1 MRRMALRQAS
11 LCSTLLWATLA
22 LAAPAQG
29 RGRAK
34 QRPVPAPTSAAAV
47 TAGADSLNNVKFR
60 NLGPSVGGG
69 RVAAVVGVPGD
80 RSTYYVG
87 AAAGGVWKTT
97 DGGDSWEA
105 VFKDQPTAS
114 IGAVAL
120 APSNPNVVWV
130 GTGEG
135 NPRNDV
141 VDGRGVFMSPDAG
154 KSWQFMGLGDVG
166 QITRIVIDPA
176 DPDVVFVAALG
187 HAWAPNVERGVYRTA
202 DGGKTWHK
210 VLFVNDTTGAA
221 DLVMVPGNPRLLFA
235 ALWQFMR
242 HPWELVSGGAA
253 SGIYRSKDGGLTWER
268 LKDGLPTGLLGRI
281 AIAVGPTNPS
291 HVYALIETTQGMLWD
306 SKDQGDHWTKVSDF
320 HGLSARPFYFS
331 LLHVSPADD
340 RKLFFSSYL
349 LLRSDDGGKTTTP
362 IDRGVHVDH
371 HALWI
376 DPQNPDRM
384 IQGNDGGV
392 YVTETGAKSWR
403 YLNNLPIEQFY
414 MVAADNNTPYMLCG
428 GLQDNNAWCGPSSN
442 VGGGGGG
449 GGAGGAG
456 LNGSEWF
463 TVTGGDGEYA
473 VPAPGDS
480 SILYV
485 DSQNGNITRVD
496 LKTGL
501 TRSIRPYLSSVTE
514 MKPANLK
521 YRFNWTSPIA
531 VSPRDANTVYLGA
544 NVVFKSADG
553 GEHWTAVSPDL
564 TRNDKSKQVTS
575 GGPVEYDISGAE
587 TYNTILTVNLA
598 PTDSS
603 VIWVGTDDGLAQVT
617 RDGGK
622 TWSDVSGHFPGLAK
636 DAEGRVYQIGISPFD
651 AGTAYLTVD
660 RHELD
665 DPRPYVYK
673 TADYGKTWTDIGK
686 GLPQDVPVHVVRE
699 NPNLRGF
706 LVLGS
711 DAALWYSRDGGE
723 SWKPLKA
730 DFPTA
735 PVYDVQFVK
744 RSHDLVIATH
754 GRGLFVLDNI
764 TALEE
769 LTPEVLASDLHVFS
783 TLPAQI
789 RVRPRR
795 PGVAPTRFT
804 TPNAPAGA
812 VIDYYLKTALDTG
825 TSGSSGE
832 GEQARGQ
839 RSRRGRVIA
848 TITDSRGDTVL
859 VDSSGPG
866 KQGVNRYVWS
876 LRYAGPTRLN
886 FERPPSAEDE
896 ENPFRNVGG
905 PRAIPGTY
913 TVALTAAGRTE
924 TKTVTVE
931 PDPLL
936 GGDAARFAA
945 QVRAG
950 LEWRNALSA
959 LNTMLNRIVSLE
971 TQLKN
976 TQQALRDNAGGDSA
990 AAGPVA
996 RQGRDLG
1003 RKLKELKDSLYNSDV
1018 QRDAGQDDIH
1028 YLNRFQDRL
1037 QGLGFGLAFAYAQ
1050 PPSDVVAAR
1059 FKELRAVLDGYL
1071 AKFNDL
1077 IRTDVAG
1084 FNKTA
1089 EERRAPILVAGE
1101 PIEVKE
1107 VKVVSR

>member
-1 MRRMALRQAS
+1 MLVS
-11 LCSTLLWATLA
+11 VTLA
-22 LAAPAQG
+22 LSAAAQG
-29 RGRAK
+29 RGRVK
-34 QRPVPAPTSAAAV
+34 QRPVAPPASAAV
-47 TAGADSLNNVKFR
+47 TVGADSLNNVKFR

-80 RSTYYVG
+80 RNTYYVG
-87 AAAGGVWKTT
+87 AGAGGVWKTT

-114 IGAVAL
+114 IGALAL

-166 QITRIVIDPA
+166 QISRIVIDPA

-187 HAWAPNVERGVYRTA
+187 HVWAPNAERGVFRTA

-210 VLFVNDTTGAA
+210 VLFVNDTTGVS
-221 DLVMVPGNPRLLFA
+221 DLVMVPGNPLLLFA
-235 ALWQFMR
+235 AMWQFVR
-242 HPWELVSGGAA
+242 HPWELVSGGAT

-281 AIAVGPTNPS
+281 AVAVGPTNPS

-306 SKDQGDHWTKVSDF
+306 SKDQGDHWSKVSDF

-331 LLHVSPADD
+331 LLHVSPVDD

-384 IQGNDGGV
+384 IQGNDGGA

-428 GLQDNNAWCGPSSN
+428 GLQDNNAWCGPSSS

-449 GGAGGAG
+449 GASGG

-473 VPAPGDS
+473 VPAPSDS

-501 TRSIRPYLSSVTE
+501 TRSIRPYLSTVNE

-521 YRFNWTSPIA
+521 YRFNWTSPIT
-531 VSPRDANTVYLGA
+531 VSPRDANTAYIGA
-544 NVVFKSADG
+544 NVVFKTTDG
-553 GEHWTAVSPDL
+553 GERWTALSPDL
-564 TRNDKSKQVTS
+564 TRNDKAKQVTS
-575 GGPVEYDISGAE
+575 GGPIEFDISGAE

-603 VIWVGTDDGLAQVT
+603 VIWVGTDDGLVQVT

-622 TWSDVSGHFPGLAK
+622 TWSDVSGRFPGLPK
-636 DAEGRVYQIGISPFD
+636 EAEGRVYQIGISPFD
-651 AGTAYLTVD
+651 AGTAYLAVD
-660 RHELD
+660 RHQHD
-665 DPRPYVYK
+665 DRRAYVYK

-686 GLPQDVPVHVVRE
+686 GLPQDEPVHVVRE

-706 LVLGS
+706 LVLGN
-711 DAALWYSRDGGE
+711 DAALWYSRDGGG

-744 RSHDLVIATH
+744 RSHDLVVATH

-769 LTPEVLASDLHVFS
+769 LTPEVAAADLHVFS

-795 PGVAPTRFT
+795 AGSAPTRFT
-804 TPNAPAGA
+804 TPSAPTGA
-812 VIDYYLKTALDTG
+812 AIDYYLKTALDTS
-825 TSGSSGE
+825 TSGS
-832 GEQARGQ
+832 GEQRRGE
-839 RSRRGRVIA
+839 RSRRGRVIV
-848 TITDSRGDTVL
+848 TVTDARGDTVM

-866 KQGVNRYVWS
+866 KQGVNRYVWA
-876 LRYAGPTRLN
+876 LRYAGPVRLS
-886 FERPPSAEDE
+886 FERSAGAEEE
-896 ENPFRNVGG
+896 ENPFRSVVG
-905 PRAIPGTY
+905 PRAVPGSY
-913 TVALTAAGRTE
+913 SVAVTAGGRTE
-924 TKTVTVE
+924 TTAVRVE
-931 PDPLL
+931 PDPVL
-936 GGDAARFAA
+936 GGDPGRFAA
-945 QVRAG
+945 QLHAG

-959 LNTMLNRIVSLE
+959 LNAMLNRIVSLE
-971 TQLKN
+971 TQIKN
-976 TQQALRDNAGGDSA
+976 TQQALRDNGGGGGGEGDTA
-990 AAGPVA
+990 AVGPVL
-996 RQGRDLG
+996 RQARDLG

-1018 QRDAGQDDIH
+1018 QREAGQDDIH
-1028 YLNRFQDRL
+1028 YVNRFHDRL
-1037 QGLGFGLAFAYAQ
+1037 QALGFGLGLAYAQ

-1059 FKELRAVLDGYL
+1059 FKELRTTLDDYL
-1071 AKFNDL
+1071 AKFNEL
-1077 IRTDVAG
+1077 VRSDVAL

-1089 EERRAPILVAGE
+1089 QERRAPVLVAGE

>member
-1 MRRMALRQAS
+1 MHRLARRQAIV
-11 LCSTLLWATLA
+11 CSALLYFALA
-22 LAAPAQG
+22 LPAAGQG
-29 RGRAK
+29 RGKVK
-34 QRPVPAPTSAAAV
+34 QKQPTDVSPAG
-47 TAGADSLNNVKFR
+47 GADSLNNLKFR
-60 NLGPSVGGG
+60 NLGPSVAGG
-69 RVAAVVGVPGD
+69 RVAAVAGVPGD
-80 RSTYYVG
+80 RNVYYVG
-87 AAAGGVWKTT
+87 AAAGGVWKTI

-105 VFKDQPTAS
+105 VFKDQATSS

-176 DPDVVFVAALG
+176 NPDVVFVAALG
-187 HAWAPNVERGVYRTA
+187 HVWAPNAERGVFHTA
-202 DGGKTWHK
+202 DGGKTWQK

-221 DLVMVPGNPRLLFA
+221 DLVMVPGNPRVLFA
-235 ALWQFMR
+235 GVWQFVR
-242 HPWELVSGGAA
+242 YPWELVSGGAG

-268 LKDGLPTGLLGRI
+268 LKEGLPAGPLGRI
-281 AIAVGPTNPS
+281 ALAVGPTNPT
-291 HVYALIETTQGMLWD
+291 HVYALLETTQGMLWD
-306 SKDQGDHWTKVSDF
+306 SKDLGDHWTKVSDF

-331 LLHVSPADD
+331 LLHVSPVDD

-384 IQGNDGGV
+384 IQGNDGGA
-392 YVTETGAKSWR
+392 YVTENGAKSWR

-428 GLQDNNAWCGPSSN
+428 GLQDNNAWCGPSTGAQ
-442 VGGGGGG
+442 GGGGGVGGAGG
-449 GGAGGAG
+449 GGAGV

-463 TVTGGDGEYA
+463 TVAGGDGEYA
-473 VPAPGDS
+473 VPAPTDS
-480 SILYV
+480 TILYV

-496 LKTGL
+496 LKTGV
-501 TRSIRPYLSSVTE
+501 TRSIRPYLSGVTE

-531 VSPRDANTVYLGA
+531 VSPTDANTVYMGA
-544 NVVFKSADG
+544 NVVFKSTDG
-553 GEHWTAVSPDL
+553 GEHWTTISPDL
-564 TRNDKSKQVTS
+564 TRDDKSKQVTS
-575 GGPVEYDISGAE
+575 GGQINYDISGAE
-587 TYNTILTVNLA
+587 SYNTILTLNLA
-598 PTDSS
+598 PSDAN
-603 VIWVGTDDGLAQVT
+603 VIWVGTDDGLVQVT

-622 TWSDVSGHFPGLAK
+622 TWSNVSGHFPGLTK
-636 DAEGRVYQIGISPFD
+636 DVEGRVYQIGVSPFD
-651 AGTAYLTVD
+651 AGAAYIAID
-660 RHELD
+660 RHQLD
-665 DPRPYVYK
+665 DRRPYVFK
-673 TADYGKTWTDIGK
+673 TSDFGKTWSDIGK
-686 GLPQDVPVHVVRE
+686 GLPQDVPARVVRE

-711 DAALWYSRDGGE
+711 DAALWHSRDDGA

-730 DFPTA
+730 DFPTP
-735 PVYDVQFVK
+735 PVYDVQFIK

-769 LTPEVLASDLHVFS
+769 LTPEVVASDFHLFS

-795 PGVAPTRFT
+795 SGVAPTRFT

-812 VIDYYLKTALDTG
+812 MIDYYLKAALDTG
-825 TSGSSGE
+825 SSGSQGE
-832 GEQARGQ
+832 EERG

-848 TITDSRGDTVL
+848 TVTDSRGDSVV
-859 VDSSGPG
+859 VDSGGPG
-866 KQGVNRYVWS
+866 KQGVNRYVWN

-886 FERPPSAEDE
+886 FEKPTGAEDE
-896 ENPFRNVGG
+896 ENPFRIVGG
-905 PRAIPGTY
+905 PRAVPGTY
-913 TVALTAAGRTE
+913 SVSVTAGGRTG

-931 PDPLL
+931 PDPIL
-936 GGDAARFAA
+936 GGDPARFAA
-945 QVRAG
+945 QLVAG
-950 LEWRNALSA
+950 LEWRNAMSA
-959 LNTMLNRIVSLE
+959 LNEMLNRITSLE

-976 TQQALRDNAGGDSA
+976 TQQALRDNTTGDTATA
-990 AAGPVA
+990 APVA
-996 RQGRDLG
+996 RQGRELG
-1003 RKLKELKDSLYNSDV
+1003 RKLKELKDSLYNSEV

-1028 YLNRFQDRL
+1028 YLNRFHDRL

-1050 PPSDVVAAR
+1050 PPNEVA
-1059 FKELRAVLDGYL
+1059 
-1071 AKFNDL
+1071 
-1077 IRTDVAG
+1077 
-1084 FNKTA
+1084 
-1089 EERRAPILVAGE
+1089 
-1101 PIEVKE
+1101 
-1107 VKVVSR
+1107 